1 MRTLEAISTILKKNK
16 SGFRKAYKV
25 REIGVFGSYARRRQK
40 ESSDVDILVEF
51 DESPDLFTF
60 LEFEGK
66 LEKLLKTKVD
76 LVTKQAL
83 RPELKERILS
93 EVVYV

>member
-1 MRTLEAISTILKKNK
+1 MRTLATIHKILEKNK
-16 SGFRKAYKV
+16 PHLHEAYKV
-25 REIGVFGSYARRRQK
+25 KEIGVFGSYARDRQK
-40 ESSDVDILVEF
+40 EGSDVDILVEF
-51 DESPDLFTF
+51 EESPDLFTF
-60 LEFEGK
+60 LAFEVQ
-66 LEKLLKTKVD
+66 LEKLLKMKVD

>member
-1 MRTLEAISTILKKNK
+1 MRTLDTISKILKNNR
-16 SGFRKAYKV
+16 GHLLAAYRVK
-25 REIGVFGSYARRRQK
+25 EIGIFGSYARQRQK

-51 DESPDLFTF
+51 EESPDLFTF
-60 LEFEGK
+60 LQFEAQ
-66 LEKLLKTKVD
+66 LEKLLKIKVD

>member
-1 MRTLEAISTILKKNK
+1 MRTLESISTILKKNK
-16 SGFRKAYKV
+16 SGFHETYKV

-40 ESSDVDILVEF
+40 ADSDVDILVEF
-51 DESPDLFTF
+51 DEAPDLFTF
-60 LEFEGK
+60 LEFEGR
-66 LEKLLKTKVD
+66 LEKLLKKKVD

-83 RPELKERILS
+83 RPELRERILR

>member
-1 MRTLEAISTILKKNK
+1 MRTFDSISTILKKNK
-16 SGFRKAYKV
+16 SGFHKAYKV
-25 REIGVFGSYARRRQK
+25 REIGVFGSYARHRQK
-40 ESSDVDILVEF
+40 VGSDVDILVEF
-51 DESPDLFTF
+51 DEAPDLFTF
-60 LEFEGK
+60 LEFEGR

-83 RPELKERILS
+83 RPELRERILR

>member
-1 MRTLEAISTILKKNK
+1 MRTLDTIRAILKRNK
-16 SGFRKAYKV
+16 SGFHKAYKV
-25 REIGVFGSYARRRQK
+25 RELGVFGSYARHRQK
-40 ESSDVDILVEF
+40 EGSDVDILVEF
-51 DESPDLFTF
+51 DEAPDLFTF
-60 LEFEGK
+60 LEFEGR

-83 RPELKERILS
+83 RPELRERILR